1 MITQAKFYI
10 HHFQSLTNSTNAYSY
25 IVQKR
30 SLPLPYLDKRKMFSN
45 CKINFETDAFLRT

>member
-10 HHFQSLTNSTNAYSY
+10 HHFQPLTNSTNAHSY

-30 SLPLPYLDKRKMFSN
+30 GLTLPYLAKRKRFSN